1 MRILLVEDDEL
12 LGDGIRTG
20 LSRTGCILDWVREG
34 RAAETALATET
45 YDAVVLDLGLPGKS
59 GLDVLR
65 DLRARGD
72 AVLVLVLTAR
82 DTVQDRVAG
91 LDGGADD
98 YMLKPFDLDELAARL
113 RALGRR
119 ARGRSSP
126 LIERHGISLNPAA
139 RSVSVHG
146 HEVDLSQKEFTLLE
160 HLLDN
165 YGKVMT
171 RERLMGLLSGWDQP
185 LGSNVL
191 EVYVSHLRKK
201 LGVGRD
207 VIRTVRG
214 VGYLIE

>member
-1 MRILLVEDDEL
+1 MRILLVEDDDL
-12 LGDGIRTG
+12 LGAGIKAG
-20 LSRTGCILDWVREG
+20 LSRVGCTLDWVQEARL
-34 RAAETALATET
+34 AETSLATGT

-59 GLDVLR
+59 GLDVLK
-65 DLRARGD
+65 DLRSRGD
-72 AVLVLVLTAR
+72 AVPVLVLTAR

-98 YMLKPFDLDELAARL
+98 YMLKPFNIDELAARL
-113 RALGRR
+113 RALVRR
-119 ARGRSSP
+119 ALGRSSP

-139 RSVSVHG
+139 RSVSINGRV
-146 HEVDLSQKEFTLLE
+146 VDLSQKEFTLLE

-165 YGKVMT
+165 HGRVMT
-171 RERLMGLLSGWDQP
+171 RERLMGLLAGWDQS

-191 EVYVSHLRKK
+191 EVYISNLRKK